1 MPTAPRLLAL
11 AAALAA
17 TAALGTT
24 IAEAAPLTT
33 TAGLPAGTVASA
45 GNAAPAP
52 PLASIA
58 RPRAGATVSGTIRPG
73 LRLRGLTAI
82 RRLELLVN
90 GKLVDR
96 WFPRRSK
103 APRWRT
109 SKVADGVHVV
119 TIRTVTARGVRSSSV
134 KVTVANGTSRSRT
147 APGRPKAGTPTTPA
161 TQTPAAP
168 VVAPPPSSNGLDIPG
183 VILRTGDYNTGDISQ
198 WSGHQNL
205 RSYSLT
211 TVRSPVREGA
221 YAARFEVR
229 NGDDPLC
236 AAGWGCFGDRAEVQM
251 YTGETEGQERWYSWS
266 TMIAADFPRYSTW
279 QVISQWHANAD
290 GSPPIGFFAVNDDLV
305 LQFHRYSSPG
315 NAIDIV
321 TPWKGSLRRGQW
333 QDIRLHVKWSGS
345 DSVGFVE
352 LWINGQPQTFDN
364 GQTRRYIRTMYPG
377 VGNYFKQGLYRQ
389 GGLASTGV
397 VYHDGFRMSRP
408 A

>member
-1 MPTAPRLLAL
+1 MPSPRIAV
-11 AAALAA
+11 AAALVATAAFGAAAA
-17 TAALGTT
+17 TAAPGPLPAPSQAGTQSAHALG
-24 IAEAAPLTT
+24 AGRAPLAT
-33 TAGLPAGTVASA
+33 
-45 GNAAPAP
+45 
-52 PLASIA
+52 IA

-73 LRLRGLTAI
+73 LRLRRAGAI
-82 RRLELLVN
+82 RRLELRVD

-96 WFPRRSK
+96 WFPRRSR

-109 SKVADGVHVV
+109 GSVPNGRH
-119 TIRTVTARGVRSSSV
+119 TISVRAVSASGSRTSSV
-134 KVTVANGTSRSRT
+134 TVNVRNGTSRSRT
-147 APGRPKAGTPTTPA
+147 APR
-161 TQTPAAP
+161 TPAAP
-168 VVAPPPSSNGLDIPG
+168 APAPGQAPAPAPPPSSSGLDIPG
-183 VILRTGDYNTGDISQ
+183 VILRTGDFNTGDLSQ
-198 WSGHQNL
+198 WSGNQKL

-211 TVRSPVREGA
+211 TVRSPAREGA

-251 YTGETEGQERWYSWS
+251 NTGETEGQERWYSWS
-266 TMIAADFPRYSTW
+266 TMIGADFPRYSTW
-279 QVISQWHANAD
+279 QVVSQWHADAD

-305 LQFHRYSSPG
+305 LKLHRFSSPG
-315 NAIDIV
+315 NPIDIRDV
-321 TPWKGSLRRGQW
+321 WRGPLRRGEW

-352 LWINGQPQTFDN
+352 LWIDGVQQTFDN

-389 GGLASTGV
+389 GGLSSTGV